1 LVYLFTITSYVLS
14 IPSSTAII
22 SWNPWAALPVSFPR
36 RLALMRGG
44 YGRCRQ
50 PSGEPVIALLDVG
63 GQFEQGLRWRVPV
76 SARIHKNEARS
87 FA

>member
-1 LVYLFTITSYVLS
+1 
-14 IPSSTAII
+14 
-22 SWNPWAALPVSFPR
+22 
-36 RLALMRGG
+36 MRGG

-76 SARIHKNEARS
+76 SARIHRNEARS